1 MMKPVKERKQ
11 LGILIDPDL
20 WKEMRMV
27 ALRNDMTATDALHA
41 AMEEYIA
48 RHSGETRWV
57 SSGESTTRGS
67 GTTTPIQSAPKSVNP
82 SNEAAKKLSKKS
94 VNPDSGEGGKK

>member
-48 RHSGETRWV
+48 RHSGETRRV
-57 SSGESTTRGS
+57 SSGESTTRGAGATS
-67 GTTTPIQSAPKSVNP
+67 PIQSTPNSVNP